1 MIYNIFSGSP
11 EIRIK
16 KPFDFDAQTDFW
28 NIYVGWDSLG
38 AGGTLLDTI
47 LGITDDITY
56 FQLNID
62 EYGNRASDL
71 DFNLGGI
78 KGNFKLNPIN
88 GRPSKCFNFSYKS
101 YLYLG
106 LFNISPLYLSIFFVC
121 FIFF

>member
-38 AGGTLLDTI
+38 AGAG
-47 LGITDDITY
+47 GTDDITY

-78 KGNFKLNPIN
+78 KGHFKPLPTTFMYTYTIKVAPF
-88 GRPSKCFNFSYKS
+88 GSKIDFA
-101 YLYLG
+101 
-106 LFNISPLYLSIFFVC
+106 
-121 FIFF
+121 